1 MSFIYSFEYPKIICA
16 KVYVLGFQNSSKL
29 MILLARFMRR
39 SWRWWQRM
47 RGLDSTVNSVVMSLS
62 KLWAIV
68 KGREAWCA
76 AVHGVTKSQM
86 QQSNWTT
93 RKGYFYNFKFHVIS
107 TKAYRILWPVHASC
121 GILHIKN
128 SISNFWNRLEKDW
141 EILGKWGKIE
151 PKLFLKVNFSCV
163 CKFVKFFWNKIVY
176 LYYSLAKNFLCIWNL
191 LSVLGYMWGCHS

>member
-1 MSFIYSFEYPKIICA
+1 
-16 KVYVLGFQNSSKL
+16 